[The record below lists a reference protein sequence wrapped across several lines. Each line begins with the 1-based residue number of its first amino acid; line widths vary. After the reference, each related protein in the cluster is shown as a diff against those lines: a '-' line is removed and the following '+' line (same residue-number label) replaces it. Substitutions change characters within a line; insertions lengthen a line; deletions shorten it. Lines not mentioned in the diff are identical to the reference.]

1 MPIDININEYF
12 RRCEMKKLISV
23 LLIAILLIMSVSF
36 GAYAGDFP
44 EMQFDVPAKSAVL
57 MEASTGEVL
66 MAKNADMQVYP
77 ASVTKI
83 MSLLLIT
90 EAIDRGQIALTDI
103 VTASRYAA
111 EKGGSQI
118 WLKEG
123 EQMTVDDMLKA
134 TAVASANDACTAL
147 GEFIA
152 GSEEAFVNMMNERAR
167 QLGMNNTHFD
177 NCTGLDDAT
186 DGHLTTAYDIALM
199 SRELIKHE
207 RIRNYTTIWT
217 DTLRGGET
225 QLTNTNKLIR
235 FYDGATGLKT
245 GTTSKA
251 GCCVSATA
259 ERDGL
264 QLIAVVMGSDNSN
277 DRFNSA
283 RAMLDWGFANYSSV
297 ELNIDSSL
305 IVPITVINGKEETVT
320 PDLPEAVRAVVG
332 KGREADIIQ
341 VVEMPTDVEAP
352 VENGQTLGKVSFKL
366 DGEDLTVYTLKAPRQ
381 IEKLSF
387 FERYKR
393 LIMSII

>member
-1 MPIDININEYF
+1 
-12 RRCEMKKLISV
+12 MKKTLSFILVCV
-23 LLIAILLIMSVSF
+23 LLFSAFRFV
-36 GAYAGDFP
+36 AYAADYP
-44 EMQFDVPAKSAVL
+44 EMQVEVHCKSAVL
-57 MEASTGEVL
+57 MEASTGRVL
-66 MAKNADMQVYP
+66 MAKDADMQVYP

-83 MSLLLIT
+83 MSLLLVT

-103 VTASRYAA
+103 VTASAYASK
-111 EKGGSQI
+111 KGGSQI

-152 GSEEAFVNMMNERAR
+152 GSEDAFVNKMNERAKE
-167 QLGMNNTHFD
+167 LGMNNTHFE
-177 NCTGLDDAT
+177 NCTGLDDTA

-199 SRELIKHE
+199 SRELLRHE
-207 RIRNYTTIWT
+207 RIRNYSTIWT

-225 QLTNTNKLIR
+225 ALTNTNKLIR

-264 QLIAVVMGSDNSN
+264 ELIAVVMGSDNSN

-297 ELNIDSSL
+297 ELAVDPTL
-305 IVPITVINGKEETVT
+305 IVPISVINGREDSIT
-320 PDLPEAVRAVVG
+320 PDIPDTVRAVVG
-332 KGREADIIQ
+332 KGRQADIVQ
-341 VVEMPTDVEAP
+341 VVELPVDVEAP
-352 VENGQTLGKVSFKL
+352 VENGQTLGTVSFKI
-366 DGEDLTVYTLKAPRQ
+366 DGEDLAVYTLKAPHSV
-381 IEKLSF
+381 EKLSF
-387 FERYKR
+387 FERWKR
-393 LIMSII
+393 FVTSII

>member
-1 MPIDININEYF
+1 
-12 RRCEMKKLISV
+12 MKKTLSFILVCV
-23 LLIAILLIMSVSF
+23 LLFSAFRF
-36 GAYAGDFP
+36 GAYAAEYP
-44 EMQFDVPAKSAVL
+44 EMQVEVHCKSAVL
-57 MEASTGEVL
+57 MEASTGRVL
-66 MAKNADMQVYP
+66 MAKDADMQVYP

-83 MSLLLIT
+83 MSLLLVT

-103 VTASRYAA
+103 VTASAYASK
-111 EKGGSQI
+111 KGGSQI

-147 GEFIA
+147 AEFIA
-152 GSEEAFVNMMNERAR
+152 GSEDAFVNKMNERAKE
-167 QLGMNNTHFD
+167 LGMNNTHFE
-177 NCTGLDDAT
+177 NCTGLDDTA

-199 SRELIKHE
+199 SRELLRHE
-207 RIRNYTTIWT
+207 RIRNYSTIWT

-225 QLTNTNKLIR
+225 ALTNTNKLIR

-264 QLIAVVMGSDNSN
+264 ELIAVVMGSDNSN

-297 ELNIDSSL
+297 ELAVDPAL
-305 IVPITVINGKEETVT
+305 IVPISVINGREDIIT
-320 PDLPEAVRAVVG
+320 PDIPDTVRAVVG
-332 KGREADIIQ
+332 KGRQADIVQ
-341 VVEMPTDVEAP
+341 VVELPVDVEAP
-352 VENGQTLGKVSFKL
+352 VENGQTLGTVSFKL
-366 DGEDLTVYTLKAPRQ
+366 DGEDLAVYTLKAPHSV
-381 IEKLSF
+381 EKLSF
-387 FERYKR
+387 FERWKR
-393 LIMSII
+393 FVTSII

>member
-1 MPIDININEYF
+1 
-12 RRCEMKKLISV
+12 MKKTLSFILV
-23 LLIAILLIMSVSF
+23 CILLF
-36 GAYAGDFP
+36 LTFQLGAYAAEYP
-44 EMQFDVPAKSAVL
+44 EMQVEVHCKSAVL
-57 MEASTGEVL
+57 MEASTGRVL
-66 MAKNADMQVYP
+66 MAKDADMQVYP

-83 MSLLLIT
+83 MSLLLVT
-90 EAIDRGQIALTDI
+90 EAIDRGQISLTDI
-103 VTASRYAA
+103 VTASAYASK
-111 EKGGSQI
+111 KGGSQI

-152 GSEEAFVNMMNERAR
+152 GSEDAFVNKMNERAKE
-167 QLGMNNTHFD
+167 LGMNDTHFE
-177 NCTGLDDAT
+177 NCTGLDDTA

-199 SRELIKHE
+199 SRELLKHE
-207 RIRNYTTIWT
+207 RIRNYSTIWT

-225 QLTNTNKLIR
+225 ALTNTNKLIR

-264 QLIAVVMGSDNSN
+264 ELIAVVMGSDNSN

-297 ELNIDSSL
+297 ELAVDPAL
-305 IVPITVINGKEETVT
+305 IVPISVINGREDSIT
-320 PDLPEAVRAVVG
+320 PDIPDTVRAVVG
-332 KGREADIIQ
+332 KGRQADIVQ
-341 VVEMPTDVEAP
+341 VVELPVDVEAP
-352 VENGQTLGKVSFKL
+352 VENGQTLGTVSFKL
-366 DGEDLTVYTLKAPRQ
+366 DGEDLAVYTLKAPHSV
-381 IEKLSF
+381 EKLSF
-387 FERYKR
+387 FERWKR
-393 LIMSII
+393 LVTSII

>member
-1 MPIDININEYF
+1 
-12 RRCEMKKLISV
+12 MKKLISV

>member
-1 MPIDININEYF
+1 
-12 RRCEMKKLISV
+12 MKKTLSFILV
-23 LLIAILLIMSVSF
+23 CILLF
-36 GAYAGDFP
+36 LTFQLGAYAAEYP
-44 EMQFDVPAKSAVL
+44 EMQVEVHCKSAVL
-57 MEASTGEVL
+57 MEASTGRVL
-66 MAKNADMQVYP
+66 MAKDADMQVYP

-83 MSLLLIT
+83 MSLLLVT

-103 VTASRYAA
+103 VTASAYASK
-111 EKGGSQI
+111 KGGSQI

-152 GSEEAFVNMMNERAR
+152 GSEDAFVNKMNERAKE
-167 QLGMNNTHFD
+167 LGMNNTHFE
-177 NCTGLDDAT
+177 NCTGLDDTA
-186 DGHLTTAYDIALM
+186 DGHITTAYDIALM
-199 SRELIKHE
+199 SRELLKHE
-207 RIRNYTTIWT
+207 RIRNYSTIWT

-225 QLTNTNKLIR
+225 ALTNTNKLIR

-264 QLIAVVMGSDNSN
+264 ELIAVVMGSDNSN

-297 ELNIDSSL
+297 ELAVDPAL
-305 IVPITVINGKEETVT
+305 IVPISVINGREDSIT
-320 PDLPEAVRAVVG
+320 PDIPDTVRAVVG
-332 KGREADIIQ
+332 KGRQADIVQ
-341 VVEMPTDVEAP
+341 VVELPVDVEAP
-352 VENGQTLGKVSFKL
+352 VENGQTLSTVSFKL
-366 DGEDLTVYTLKAPRQ
+366 DGEDLAVYTLKAPHSV
-381 IEKLSF
+381 EKLSF
-387 FERYKR
+387 FERWKR
-393 LIMSII
+393 LVTSII

>member
-1 MPIDININEYF
+1 
-12 RRCEMKKLISV
+12 MKKTLSFILV
-23 LLIAILLIMSVSF
+23 CILLF
-36 GAYAGDFP
+36 LTFQLGAYAAEYP
-44 EMQFDVPAKSAVL
+44 EMQVEVHCKSAVL
-57 MEASTGEVL
+57 MEASTGRVL
-66 MAKNADMQVYP
+66 MAKDADMQVYP

-83 MSLLLIT
+83 MSLLLVT
-90 EAIDRGQIALTDI
+90 EAIDRGQIALTDT
-103 VTASRYAA
+103 VTASAYASK
-111 EKGGSQI
+111 KGGSQI

-152 GSEEAFVNMMNERAR
+152 GSEDAFVNKMNERAKE
-167 QLGMNNTHFD
+167 LGMNNTHFE
-177 NCTGLDDAT
+177 NCTGLDDTA

-199 SRELIKHE
+199 SRELLKHE
-207 RIRNYTTIWT
+207 RIRNYSTVWT

-225 QLTNTNKLIR
+225 ALTNTNKLIR

-264 QLIAVVMGSDNSN
+264 ELIAVVMGSDNSN

-297 ELNIDSSL
+297 ELAVDPAL
-305 IVPITVINGKEETVT
+305 IVPISVINGREDSIT
-320 PDLPEAVRAVVG
+320 PDIPDTVRAVVG
-332 KGREADIIQ
+332 KGRQADIVQ
-341 VVEMPTDVEAP
+341 VVELPVDVEAP
-352 VENGQTLGKVSFKL
+352 VENGQTLGTVSFKL
-366 DGEDLTVYTLKAPRQ
+366 DGEDLAVYTLKAPHSV
-381 IEKLSF
+381 EKLSF
-387 FERYKR
+387 FERWKR
-393 LIMSII
+393 LVTSII

>member
-1 MPIDININEYF
+1 
-12 RRCEMKKLISV
+12 MKKTLSFILV
-23 LLIAILLIMSVSF
+23 CILLF
-36 GAYAGDFP
+36 LTFQLGAYAAEYP
-44 EMQFDVPAKSAVL
+44 EMQVEVHCKSAVL
-57 MEASTGEVL
+57 MEASTGRVL
-66 MAKNADMQVYP
+66 MAKDADMQVYP

-83 MSLLLIT
+83 MSLLLVT
-90 EAIDRGQIALTDI
+90 EAIDRGQIALTDT
-103 VTASRYAA
+103 VTASAYASK
-111 EKGGSQI
+111 KGGSQI

-152 GSEEAFVNMMNERAR
+152 GSEDAFVNKMNERAKE
-167 QLGMNNTHFD
+167 LGMNNTHFE
-177 NCTGLDDAT
+177 NCTGLDDTA

-199 SRELIKHE
+199 SRELLKHE
-207 RIRNYTTIWT
+207 RIRNYSTVWT

-225 QLTNTNKLIR
+225 ALTNTNKLIR

-264 QLIAVVMGSDNSN
+264 ELIAVVMGSDNSN

-297 ELNIDSSL
+297 ELAVDPAL
-305 IVPITVINGKEETVT
+305 IVPISVINGREDSIT
-320 PDLPEAVRAVVG
+320 PDIPDTVRAVVG
-332 KGREADIIQ
+332 KGRQADIVQ
-341 VVEMPTDVEAP
+341 VVELPVDVEAP
-352 VENGQTLGKVSFKL
+352 VENGQTLGTVSFKL
-366 DGEDLTVYTLKAPRQ
+366 DGENLAVYTLKAPHSV
-381 IEKLSF
+381 EKLSF
-387 FERYKR
+387 FERWKR
-393 LIMSII
+393 LVTSII